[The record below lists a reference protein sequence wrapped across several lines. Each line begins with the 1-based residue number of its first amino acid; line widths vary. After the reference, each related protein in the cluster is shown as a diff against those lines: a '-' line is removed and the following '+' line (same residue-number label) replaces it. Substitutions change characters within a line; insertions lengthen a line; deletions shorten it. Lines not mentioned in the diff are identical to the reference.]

1 LNVRRAVFT
10 GLTAGESVSSVS
22 RRLGVS
28 RSTVRVWQTEGLEA
42 ARSECPTCDSA
53 RLESIAY
60 SALLG
65 FYLGDGAISKAHGC
79 HVLRVSCDA
88 KYPGIVDDVDDLMHR
103 VRPHGHACRVR
114 APGVIVVQSNW
125 VHWPCLFPQHGP
137 GRKHERRILLE
148 SWQDELV
155 RTNPA
160 AFLRGLFHSDG
171 ARVANWARSPVGK
184 RYDYPRWQFSN
195 RSEDIHTLC
204 QSTLDLVGVEWRR
217 SNRWTTSVS
226 KHGAVAKLDG
236 LIGLKS

>member
-1 LNVRRAVFT
+1 MSVEAPRLGVYPLNVRRAVFA

-28 RSTVRVWQTEGLEA
+28 RSTVRVWRTEGLEA

-103 VRPHGHACRVR
+103 VRPHA
-114 APGVIVVQSNW
+114 
-125 VHWPCLFPQHGP
+125 
-137 GRKHERRILLE
+137 GRTCSHE
-148 SWQDELV
+148 SGSV
-155 RTNPA
+155 SP
-160 AFLRGLFHSDG
+160 GLFHSDG

-226 KHGAVAKLDG
+226 KHEAVAKLDG